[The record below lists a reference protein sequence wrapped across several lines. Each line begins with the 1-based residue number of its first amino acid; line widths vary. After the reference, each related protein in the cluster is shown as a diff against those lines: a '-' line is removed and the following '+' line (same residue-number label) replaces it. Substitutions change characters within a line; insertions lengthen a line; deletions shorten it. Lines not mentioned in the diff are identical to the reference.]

1 MFDTLASQIG
11 AIFMVAVC
19 AFAFLKGD
27 EPERVAAGAF
37 VLAWFASLLA
47 QDDNNINQ
55 VQWGVFA
62 IDLVMLLVLGALT
75 WKSRRVWT
83 VWAAACQLIVV
94 TSHIMAMIDIRPAW
108 AAFLTVI
115 NLAGYGVLVALAV
128 GTFWA
133 WQERR
138 AAGIE

>member
-1 MFDTLASQIG
+1 
-11 AIFMVAVC
+11 MVAVC

-47 QDDNNINQ
+47 QDEANRHS

-62 IDLVMLLVLGALT
+62 IDVVMLVVLGALV
-75 WKSRRVWT
+75 WKSRRTWP
-83 VWAAACQLIVV
+83 VWATACQLMVV
-94 TSHIMAMIDIRPAW
+94 TSHIMSMIELRPALANFIW
-108 AAFLTVI
+108 VI

>member
-1 MFDTLASQIG
+1 MFDTLSAQIG
-11 AIFMVAVC
+11 AALIIAVC
-19 AFAFLKGD
+19 GFAFLKGD
-27 EPERVAAGAF
+27 EPERVAGGAF

-47 QDDNNINQ
+47 QDDSSLNQ

-62 IDLVMLLVLGALT
+62 IDLVMLVVLGALA
-75 WKSRRVWT
+75 WKSRRTWP
-83 VWAAACQLIVV
+83 VWAAACQLMVV
-94 TSHIMAMIDIRPAW
+94 TSHVMSMVDVRPAIANFIW
-108 AAFLTVI
+108 VI
-115 NLAGYGVLVALAV
+115 NLAGYGVLVSLAV